1 MSGQTPPG
9 GADPSMDDILAS
21 IRKILNE
28 EDPPAPVQAPAAA
41 PPAREAEPIQLTPEM
56 MIAPPE
62 NLAGPSPVPPPPEPA
77 PPVPEPPVAAAP
89 PPPPPAPLV
98 PTRVPTNIMQTLQSS
113 PPELAPA
120 AMLLD
125 PLAAAAAA
133 AALGQLSR
141 AVSQERTAQ
150 VTRGGPSIEDVV
162 REEVRPMLKAWLD
175 AHLPATVE
183 RLVRAEIERVMARQ
197 S

>member
-1 MSGQTPPG
+1 
-9 GADPSMDDILAS
+9 MDDILAS

-28 EDPPAPVQAPAAA
+28 EEPAPPPAA
-41 PPAREAEPIQLTPEM
+41 PPAEAIQLTPEM

-62 NLAGPSPVPPPPEPA
+62 KLAGPPEPPA
-77 PPVPEPPVAAAP
+77 PPAPEPPAPRAEEP
-89 PPPPPAPLV
+89 PPPPLVPPPLV
-98 PTRVPTNIMQTLQSS
+98 AAPAVAPTPTRVPTNIMQPLHPS
-113 PPELAPA
+113 PAPEPSATAPN
-120 AMLLD
+120 LLD

-141 AVSQERTAQ
+141 AVSQERSAS
-150 VTRGGPSIEDVV
+150 VSRGGPTIEDVV
-162 REEVRPMLKAWLD
+162 REELRPLLKAWLD

-197 S
+197 G